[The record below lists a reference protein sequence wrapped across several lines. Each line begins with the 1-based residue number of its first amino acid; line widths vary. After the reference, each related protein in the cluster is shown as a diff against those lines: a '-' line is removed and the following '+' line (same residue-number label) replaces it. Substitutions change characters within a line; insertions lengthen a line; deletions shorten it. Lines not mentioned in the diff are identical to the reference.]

1 MEKNKEKQKSGS
13 LLSQGQEVKRILTI
27 AATPYFSDRGCH
39 IRIFLEAKYLKKF
52 GNKVKVLTYHLGKN
66 VGDFEIE
73 RIEDVSWYKKTSPGF
88 AWGKLWL
95 DLKLLKLCYKEI
107 KGNKTDVIHAHLYE
121 GLLIGW
127 LAQKMANKKI
137 PIVLDLQ
144 GDLEKELESYNKK
157 SSTLLKNIF
166 VWISKII
173 INKADAVVVS
183 SENSLKSVE
192 KVFKNKN
199 KIFVIKDG
207 VDLDLFKSNK
217 EENLNQ
223 EAKQE
228 LKEIKKWKK
237 DSKTVIYSGGLEEG
251 KGFEEF
257 LREFLKIQSELK
269 KWKLLVYGQGS
280 KKSFYKNLVN
290 KKGFQS
296 KIFFAKENSFL
307 ALPLFLKT
315 ADVAVDP
322 KKSSSESS
330 GKLMNYMASNL
341 PVICFDNK
349 FNRQRLGEEGFYLN
363 NILEFK
369 KVLNNFKPG
378 KIKYDLKKES
388 EEEEV
393 YKIQKIIN
401 NII

>member
-1 MEKNKEKQKSGS
+1 MTEKR
-13 LLSQGQEVKRILTI
+13 KRILTI

-39 IRIFLEAKYLKKF
+39 IRIFLEAKYLQKF
-52 GNKVKVLTYHLGKN
+52 GNDVEILTYHLGKN
-66 VGDFEIE
+66 VGDFEIK
-73 RIEDVSWYKKTSPGF
+73 RIDKVNWYKKTSPGF

-127 LAQKMANKKI
+127 LAKKMANKKI
-137 PIVLDLQ
+137 PIILDLQ
-144 GDLEKELESYNKK
+144 GDLKNELESYNKK
-157 SSTLLKNIF
+157 SNTFLKKIL
-166 VWISKII
+166 VGISKII

-183 SENSLKSVE
+183 SENALTAIE
-192 KVFKNKN
+192 KVYKNKD
-199 KIFVIKDG
+199 KISIIKDG
-207 VDLDLFKSNK
+207 VDLDLFKNNG

-223 EAKQE
+223 EAKKE
-228 LKEIKKWKK
+228 LEEIKKWKK
-237 DSKTVIYSGGLEEG
+237 DSKTIIYSGGLEEG

-269 KWKLLVYGQGS
+269 NWKLIIYGKGS
-280 KKSFYKNLVN
+280 KKFFYQNLIN
-290 KKGFQS
+290 KAKAKS
-296 KIFFAKENSFL
+296 KVFFVKENSFL
-307 ALPLFLKT
+307 ALSFFLKI